1 MNDAPITSNTPVAL
15 SAKATERP
23 ATDFWRWWMGELKAL
38 LPARVTG
45 WFVGESA
52 SIDVLVD
59 AVNITL
65 LKQDAAKKAPYASV
79 PVGTAADH
87 PVIRELIGDR
97 RTHVRLLLSDGQVL
111 TKRLSL
117 PAAVEENLLEVMGFE
132 LDRHTPFT
140 AAQTY
145 FDARII
151 KRDATRDSVEVLL
164 AVAPR
169 HAVDLLLGQLRA
181 AGLAVDAIAVDQTE
195 TELAAIDLL
204 PPEARPAR
212 KWGNL
217 LRLNLGLLLAAFL
230 LLLIAVLLPVWQKR
244 EAVIALNPIADKAS
258 AEFQISQR
266 LFDEYSQLAGEYNYI
281 VGKKHANHSPLV
293 VLEELAKISPDT
305 TSMQNFD
312 LKVNGKV
319 REVTMIGEAQAASKV
334 IEMLEQSP
342 LFQNATQRSQT
353 RRGSQGSN
361 EWFHVATEIK
371 AKPLPVAAPAEAASN
386 AAPAETALS
395 QPAAP
400 VLPAP
405 MTEPA
410 AKPAAA
416 PLPAVQISPK
426 AEGATAIAP
435 TAPTTA
441 AQPAASSAEPKQMPA
456 TVVPMNRA
464 PEQGR
469 KQP

>member
-1 MNDAPITSNTPVAL
+1 MNDATITSNMPVTL
-15 SAKATERP
+15 PVKATERP
-23 ATDFWRWWMGELKAL
+23 ATDFWRWWMGELKSL
-38 LPARVTG
+38 VPAQVTG

-52 SIDVLVD
+52 SIDVLMD

-65 LKQDAAKKAPYASV
+65 LKQDPVKRSPYASV
-79 PVGTAADH
+79 PIATASDH
-87 PVIRELIGDR
+87 PAIRELIGER
-97 RTHVRLLLSDGQVL
+97 RAHVRLLLSDGQVL
-111 TKRLSL
+111 TRRLSL

-140 AAQTY
+140 AAQAY

-151 KRDATRDSVEVLL
+151 KRDTTRDSVEVLL

-169 HAVDLLLGQLRA
+169 NAVDLLLGQLRA
-181 AGLAVDAIAVDQTE
+181 AGLAVDAISIDRNEADMT
-195 TELAAIDLL
+195 AIDLL

-217 LRLNLGLLLAAFL
+217 LRLNLGLLLAALL

-266 LFDEYSQLAGEYNYI
+266 LYEEYSQLAGEYNYI
-281 VGKKHANHSPLV
+281 VGKKHANYSPLV

-371 AKPLPVAAPAEAASN
+371 VKPLPVAVLAETVPNVPPEAA
-386 AAPAETALS
+386 AS
-395 QPAAP
+395 QPVAP
-400 VLPAP
+400 VPA
-405 MTEPA
+405 TEPA
-410 AKPAAA
+410 AKPAVA
-416 PLPAVQISPK
+416 PPPAVQISPK
-426 AEGATAIAP
+426 VEGATAVAP
-435 TAPTTA
+435 TSPAIA
-441 AQPAASSAEPKQMPA
+441 AQPAAGGAEPKQMPA